1 MSNQTSDNNKRIAT
15 NTLPLYFNV
24 LYYNCYI
31 RADSV
36 RMIIKNTIYASCGR
50 FVLLRYLCYVKKH
63 GLQFII
69 LIISLWQ
76 I

>member
-1 MSNQTSDNNKRIAT
+1 MSNQTSDNSKRIAT

-36 RMIIKNTIYASCGR
+36 RMIIKNTIYA
-50 FVLLRYLCYVKKH
+50 
-63 GLQFII
+63 
-69 LIISLWQ
+69 
-76 I
+76 